1 MTPVPAG
8 FDRCLLARFAGQR
21 PPDWL
26 RRWLDEG
33 LAGVV
38 LFARNIESPDQLR
51 ALVADLRAHRE
62 DLIVAVDEE
71 GGLVSR
77 LEARTG
83 SSFPGNSALGAVDD
97 PDLTRQ
103 IAGAIGGML
112 VAAGISLD
120 LAPVADLDASPVI
133 GVRSFGGDP
142 VRVGVHT
149 AAFVRGLQDCGVAA
163 CAKHFPGHGRAG
175 GDSHLELPEV
185 SASLA
190 TLRDSDLVPFR
201 SAIEAGVRCVMTAH
215 VLFPA
220 VDSKAATLSQRWL
233 TGVLRDE
240 LGFGGVIMTDAL
252 DMAAIGDDAD
262 QAHGAVRALAAGAD
276 LLCLPAD
283 PQAQLRARDA
293 VAAAVRAGSIPSGR
307 IEEAAAR
314 VGELTAWT
322 LQHAGAAR
330 AAGLHA
336 SAAHA
341 RELGLIAARRALV
354 TDLAMRSARPSGGQP
369 GATQPGRLPGGA
381 PFVLDAGWLRGAG
394 VGESAASLLT
404 TLQAVLPGTEGVRL
418 SEESAELARVN
429 EFIGRAESRPLVVVV
444 RDARRRPWQRD
455 LIAAVLARR
464 PDGIVVGTGGNDR
477 HLAGASYLGTRG
489 PARANVTAAAEL
501 LAGLL
506 SGRGADSGQTL

>member
-1 MTPVPAG
+1 MTAGALAAVPAG
-8 FDRCLLARFAGQR
+8 LDRCLLARFAGQR

-26 RRWLDEG
+26 RRWLDAG

-38 LFARNIESPDQLR
+38 LFAQNIESPDQLR
-51 ALVADLRAHRE
+51 ALVAELRAHRE

-97 PDLTRQ
+97 PELTRQ
-103 IAGAIGGML
+103 IAASIGGML
-112 VAAGISLD
+112 AAAGLSLD

-133 GVRSFGGDP
+133 GVRSFGADP
-142 VRVGVHT
+142 VRAGVHT
-149 AAFVRGLQDCGVAA
+149 AAFVRGLQDRGVAA
-163 CAKHFPGHGRAG
+163 CAKHFPGHGRAA

-185 SASLA
+185 STSLA
-190 TLRDSDLVPFR
+190 TLRESDLVPFR

-220 VDSKAATLSQRWL
+220 VDSRPATLSARWL
-233 TGVLRDE
+233 TGVLREE
-240 LGFGGVIMTDAL
+240 LGFSGVVITDAL
-252 DMAAIGDDAD
+252 DMAAIGDDAG
-262 QAHGAVRALAAGAD
+262 QANGAVSALAAGAD

-283 PQAQLRARDA
+283 QEAQLCARDA
-293 VAAAVRAGSIPSGR
+293 VAAAVRAGSVASGR

-322 LQHAGAAR
+322 LRHAGNGAVNAT
-330 AAGLHA
+330 AD
-336 SAAHA
+336 
-341 RELGLIAARRALV
+341 RELGLSAARRALV
-354 TDLAMRSARPSGGQP
+354 AGLSG
-369 GATQPGRLPGGA
+369 TPGGA
-381 PFVLDAGWLRGAG
+381 PFVLDAGWLRGSG

-404 TLQAVLPGTEGVRL
+404 TLQALLPGTDGIRL
-418 SEESAELARVN
+418 SEESAELARVS
-429 EFIGRAESRPLVVVV
+429 ELICRAGGRPLVLVV

-455 LIAAVLARR
+455 LIATVLAAR
-464 PDGIVVGTGGNDR
+464 PDAIVVGTGGDDR

-506 SGRGADSGQTL
+506 SSRGADSGQAR